1 MLEALAVV
9 AAFVIGVI
17 TYTALRRGDVGQ
29 ADFSPIN
36 PITFRR
42 SG

>member
-9 AAFVIGVI
+9 AALVIGVI
-17 TYTALRRGDVGQ
+17 TYTACVEVMSAK
-29 ADFSPIN
+29 ADFSPID